1 MPRNTKDTKKPD
13 SQPKSQPEAT
23 PLNLLIRLL
32 KWAAGLATA
41 GMLAL
46 LMVIALALSVA
57 YPNLPDVSDML
68 NYRPKLPMR
77 VFSADGALIGEFG
90 EERRSLTPIKDIPQV
105 MKDAVLANPFSRDS
119 MDEAI
124 DKAIDMPEEE
134 RRARMQSLLAHVKKY
149 DIGYWTR
156 HVMAKFAKLTASGQ

>member
-1 MPRNTKDTKKPD
+1 MPRKPTDTPKPA
-13 SQPKSQPEAT
+13 SQTPSPPEAT

-77 VFSADGALIGEFG
+77 VF
-90 EERRSLTPIKDIPQV
+90 
-105 MKDAVLANPFSRDS
+105 
-119 MDEAI
+119 
-124 DKAIDMPEEE
+124 
-134 RRARMQSLLAHVKKY
+134 
-149 DIGYWTR
+149 
-156 HVMAKFAKLTASGQ
+156 